1 MLMSD
6 TGRNS
11 RFAQEFACH
20 EAAIRAFVR
29 RLIPSRNDSDDV
41 FQEVAMTLWEK
52 FDDFEEEGN
61 FRAWAFGI
69 ARYKALSWLR
79 DRGRRRLVLDSDVVE
94 MIAAE
99 SIAED
104 GQLEQQRLAFRAC
117 FAKLPSE
124 QRSLIA
130 DAYRPDV
137 KMQDVAA
144 SSGRSAAGFYQWL
157 YRVRQMLL
165 QCVQRQIASEAN
177 P

>member
-6 TGRNS
+6 TSRKA

-29 RLIPSRNDSDDV
+29 RLVPSRNDADDI

-52 FDDFEEEGN
+52 FEEFHEDGN

-69 ARYKALSWLR
+69 SRYKVLSWLR
-79 DRGRRRLVLDSDVVE
+79 DRGRRRLVLNSDVVE
-94 MIAAE
+94 MIAEE
-99 SIAED
+99 SLEED
-104 GQLEQQRLAFRAC
+104 WQLEQQRLAFRVC
-117 FAKLPSE
+117 FEKLPSD
-124 QRSLIA
+124 QRDLVA
-130 DAYRPDV
+130 EAYRAET

-144 SSGRSAAGFYQWL
+144 ASGRSTSGFYQWL

-165 QCVQRQIASEAN
+165 ECVQRQIANEAK